1 MCLGLMTRLR
11 EEFGFIQ
18 GNYLVLVVSWIL
30 MDFAMELPGT
40 YYSLYVLAL
49 GGSAFIIGLI
59 GFVSFIALALVQF
72 PGGYLADRFG
82 RRWLVTTMTFV
93 IAFSFVFY
101 AVAPSWHWILL
112 GALINSLCLI
122 YQPALMATVADSLP
136 SERRGMG
143 FSIITLIERTASTPA
158 PALAGLLFLM
168 YGLVSGMRIGYEV
181 MVALFLVAA
190 LLRIRL
196 RETVKTAGKPRIKD
210 IVASYPQSLRD
221 GVAVWKVVPRSM
233 FYLFIAGLIGFASFM
248 MVSPFFVVYA
258 VEELGISKSDW
269 WILMT
274 FLSLVIIVFA
284 IPCRKLIDKV
294 GRKKPLLLSYA
305 FTALAMLFFVFGDEV
320 KIFIAML
327 LGGVGQVLAMSASS
341 SLQADLVP
349 REYRGKVIGFT
360 NFMNYIVI
368 AMAQLSAG
376 FIYQEISHQLVFF
389 LVILLQIPAL
399 VITLMRVHEAEERE
413 T

>member
-122 YQPALMATVADSLP
+122 YP
-136 SERRGMG
+136 SSWLRR
-143 FSIITLIERTASTPA
+143 
-158 PALAGLLFLM
+158 
-168 YGLVSGMRIGYEV
+168 Y
-181 MVALFLVAA
+181 
-190 LLRIRL
+190 
-196 RETVKTAGKPRIKD
+196 
-210 IVASYPQSLRD
+210 
-221 GVAVWKVVPRSM
+221 
-233 FYLFIAGLIGFASFM
+233 FA
-248 MVSPFFVVYA
+248 
-258 VEELGISKSDW
+258 
-269 WILMT
+269 
-274 FLSLVIIVFA
+274 
-284 IPCRKLIDKV
+284 
-294 GRKKPLLLSYA
+294 
-305 FTALAMLFFVFGDEV
+305 
-320 KIFIAML
+320 
-327 LGGVGQVLAMSASS
+327 
-341 SLQADLVP
+341 
-349 REYRGKVIGFT
+349 
-360 NFMNYIVI
+360 
-368 AMAQLSAG
+368 
-376 FIYQEISHQLVFF
+376 
-389 LVILLQIPAL
+389 
-399 VITLMRVHEAEERE
+399 
-413 T
+413 

>member
-1 MCLGLMTRLR
+1 MGLMNRLQ

-49 GGSAFIIGLI
+49 GGSAVAIGLI
-59 GFVSFIALALVQF
+59 GFTSFIALASVQF

-82 RRWLVTTMTFV
+82 RRWLVTTMTFAV
-93 IAFSFVFY
+93 AFSFILY
-101 AVAPSWHWILL
+101 ALAPSWHWILL

-122 YQPALMATVADSLP
+122 YQPALMAMIADSVP

-168 YGLVSGMRIGYEV
+168 YGLVSGMRIGYGI

-190 LLRIRL
+190 LLRTRL
-196 RETVKTAGKPRIKD
+196 RETIKTVEKPRVKD
-210 IVASYPQSLRD
+210 IVASYPLALRD
-221 GVAVWKVVPRSM
+221 GVAVWRVVPRSM
-233 FYLFIAGLIGFASFM
+233 FYLFITGLIGFASFM
-248 MVSPFFVVYA
+248 MVQPFFVVYA
-258 VEELGISKSDW
+258 VEELGIPESDW

-284 IPCRKLIDKV
+284 IPCGKLIDKV

-305 FTALAMLFFVFGDEV
+305 FTALSMFFFVFGDEFR
-320 KIFIAML
+320 IFIAML
-327 LGGVGQVLAMSASS
+327 LGGVGQVLAMSASF

-349 REYRGKVIGFT
+349 REYRGKVVGFT
-360 NFMNYIVI
+360 NFMNYIAISV
-368 AMAQLSAG
+368 AQLSAG
-376 FIYQEISHQLVFF
+376 FIYQEISHQLLFF

-413 T
+413 A

>member
-1 MCLGLMTRLR
+1 MTRLR
-11 EEFGFIQ
+11 EEFDFIQ

-59 GFVSFIALALVQF
+59 GCVSFIALALVQF

-122 YQPALMATVADSLP
+122 YQPALMATVANSLP

-168 YGLVSGMRIGYEV
+168 YGLVSGMRIGYGV

-190 LLRIRL
+190 LLRTRL
-196 RETVKTAGKPRIKD
+196 RETIETIGKPRIKD
-210 IVASYPQSLRD
+210 IVASYPRSLRD
-221 GVAVWKVVPRSM
+221 GVAAWRVVPRSM
-233 FYLFIAGLIGFASFM
+233 LYLFIAGLIGFASFM

-258 VEELGISKSDW
+258 VDELGIPESDW

-284 IPCRKLIDKV
+284 IPCGKLIDKV

-305 FTALAMLFFVFGDEV
+305 LTALAMLFFVFGDEFR
-320 KIFIAML
+320 IFIAML

-360 NFMNYIVI
+360 NFMNDI
-368 AMAQLSAG
+368 AIAVAQLSAG
-376 FIYQEISHQLVFF
+376 FIYQMISHQLVFF

-413 T
+413 V